1 MITVKHLI
9 NYTLL
14 QIELNQSITWKNNH
28 SVFNILFKFMGNS
41 CFFGRDFF
49 PVLLA

>member
-14 QIELNQSITWKNNH
+14 QIELNQSKNNH

-49 PVLLA
+49 PV